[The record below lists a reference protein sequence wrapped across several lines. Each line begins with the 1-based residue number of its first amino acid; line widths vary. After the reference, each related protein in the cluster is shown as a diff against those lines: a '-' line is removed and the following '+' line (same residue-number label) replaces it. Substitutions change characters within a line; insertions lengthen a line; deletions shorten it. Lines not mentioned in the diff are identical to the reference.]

1 MNVCREW
8 YSCFHFIRLN
18 VGQDTRDTFFS
29 VIVINKDLHK
39 FCYPVYT
46 YTYILHSALKRYR
59 KKHIM
64 ATSGRAE
71 ERGTTGSMHF
81 LEGRIMLERHIA
93 LSQQTMEAVRVDLR
107 EFLLKNKEAKLPRGG
122 DMLPGGGGIPKIGA
136 RLPGKRPES
145 VD

>member
-8 YSCFHFIRLN
+8 YSCFHFIRRN

-29 VIVINKDLHK
+29 VIVINKDLQR

-64 ATSGRAE
+64 AT
-71 ERGTTGSMHF
+71 RGMGAAGSMHF
-81 LEGRIMLERHIA
+81 LEGRVILERHIA

-122 DMLPGGGGIPKIGA
+122 VMLPGSGGIPKIGA

-145 VD
+145 LD